1 MKRYTGLE
9 HGDTVMLL
17 LALRDYISRLNLP
30 KALNISRLAIKD
42 LHS

>member
-9 HGDTVMLL
+9 HGDTVISTH
-17 LALRDYISRLNLP
+17 ISRLNLP